1 MREEGGRWE
10 REGVEGWD
18 EEAGGRGDGE
28 REEVEDVEEE
38 EEEEVGRSVAE
49 K

>member
-1 MREEGGRWE
+1 M
-10 REGVEGWD
+10 EGWD

-38 EEEEVGRSVAE
+38 HIIDKIKFVPHVVFQER